1 MDPTIRTTP
10 TKPRTV
16 ERTITK
22 VRCRSE
28 DSSFVIPEG
37 IGKPETLRLGLCA
50 AKVADVDTAVEE
62 KLLAELEV
70 FEFMTDRASIVF
82 VVVTD
87 CGKAVEETT
96 EADNVVEVT
105 GAAFRGGSARTRT
118 VGGGG
123 GDARASN
130 GSVKIPKRATPV
142 PRMSRI

>member
-1 MDPTIRTTP
+1 MDPIIRTRP

-28 DSSFVIPEG
+28 DSSFVIPEA
-37 IGKPETLRLGLCA
+37 IGKLEALRLGLCG
-50 AKVADVDTAVEE
+50 AKVAEVDTAVEE
-62 KLLAELEV
+62 KLLVELEV

-87 CGKAVEETT
+87 CGKAVGETT
-96 EADNVVEVT
+96 EAVVVVEET
-105 GAAFRGGSARTRT
+105 GAPFRGGSARTRT
-118 VGGGG
+118 GGGG

-130 GSVKIPKRATPV
+130 GSVKIPKRAMPV